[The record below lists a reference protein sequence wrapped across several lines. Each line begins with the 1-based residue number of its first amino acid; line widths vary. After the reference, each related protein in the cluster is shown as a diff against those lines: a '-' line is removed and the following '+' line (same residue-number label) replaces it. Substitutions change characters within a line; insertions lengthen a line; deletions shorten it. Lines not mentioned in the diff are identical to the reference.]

1 MNGVKDAANAG
12 YALLKAGG
20 SAIDAVEAAL
30 RSMEDDEYLNA
41 GKTSAHHNFS
51 SKQNKLN
58 QASPRNDHAAAV
70 R

>member
-12 YALLKAGG
+12 YAVLKAGG

-41 GKTSAHHNFS
+41 GKTAQYNPKFQT
-51 SKQNKLN
+51 K
-58 QASPRNDHAAAV
+58 
-70 R
+70 